1 LHCQYWHKII
11 LKFNKM
17 TSEHNFANYGD
28 IVDMHDTHAKKTG
41 MNTIAW
47 ILGIIGVLVVLAV
60 LWNTFVRK
68 GGTDKTVEKETNVN
82 LGENNG
88 EIRALRSE
96 VAQLK
101 LFEREDALKIAYTDG
116 TLFGGKRYYDV
127 HYPDHCYGHGHGC
140 GERRRGGDDCNKSS
154 FRRVTTFTPGV
165 DSVEAIQTC
174 G

>member
-1 LHCQYWHKII
+1 
-11 LKFNKM
+11 M

-68 GGTDKTVEKETNVN
+68 GGTDKNVEKETNLN

-88 EIRALRSE
+88 ELRHLRAE

-101 LFEREDALKIAYTDG
+101 QYERQDAIKIAYTDG
-116 TLFGGKRYYDV
+116 ALYGKR
-127 HYPDHCYGHGHGC
+127 PFFFGDHDHNHGGC
-140 GERRRGGDDCNKSS
+140 GERRKDGCFKETMRNV
-154 FRRVTTFTPGV
+154 RQYTPAG
-165 DSVEAIQTC
+165 ETMEIQQVC